1 MRAAPA
7 ENLCGD
13 SGYASL
19 NGIGLKPMD
28 LEANVQIGDFKIVK
42 RLGAGG
48 MGIVYLA
55 RQISLDRLVAQDP
68 RPLAHATGG

>member
-1 MRAAPA
+1 
-7 ENLCGD
+7 
-13 SGYASL
+13 
-19 NGIGLKPMD
+19 MD

-55 RQISLDRLVAQDP
+55 
-68 RPLAHATGG
+68 